1 MGISKIGESYTYI
14 YNTQTGKLRTKDGTQ
29 DEFVDYFNGDLKGED
44 SDTLNGIDR
53 ARKADFDRLINI
65 FGVHFNLFNGSKTGE
80 YEITTE
86 QVDAMSAEYSVDG
99 KKIMTRYVGEA
110 YSPDEIKQFL
120 TNSPPFK
127 TRISKGYDPAD
138 NSINLAVG
146 DRFDL
151 GNGSCLVVGDNR
163 VYVEGNESDMTKRL
177 MWALNNLIHFADQQ
191 MTASWIDKESTPM
204 LLDLLKELGVDTGR
218 EFIINGTKCEVC
230 DGKIQEVGNNHFA
243 PSSVYNAMVKKYED
257 WLYTSLSE
265 RKKNEY

>member
-1 MGISKIGESYTYI
+1 MSISKIGEGYTYI
-14 YNTQTGKLRTKDGTQ
+14 YNAQTGKLRTKDGEQ
-29 DEFVDYFNGDLKGED
+29 DDFVDYFNGDLKGED
-44 SDTLNGIDR
+44 SDTLNGIDA

-65 FGVHFNLFNGSKTGE
+65 FGVHYNLFTGSETGE

-86 QVDAMSAEYSVDG
+86 QVDAMTAEYSVDG

-127 TRISKGYDPAD
+127 TRTSKGYDSAD

-163 VYVEGNESDMTKRL
+163 VYVEGEENDAANRL

-191 MTASWIDKESTPM
+191 MVASWIDKESTPM
-204 LLDLLKELGVDTGR
+204 LLDLLKELGVDTDR
-218 EFIINGTKCEVC
+218 EFIINGTKCEVR
-230 DGKIQEVGNNHFA
+230 DGRIREVGNNHFA
-243 PSSVYNAMVKKYED
+243 PSSVYNAMVKRYED
-257 WLYTSLSE
+257 WLYTPLSE
-265 RKKNEY
+265 RK

>member
-1 MGISKIGESYTYI
+1 MSVSKIGESYTYI
-14 YNTQTGKLRTKDGTQ
+14 YNAQTGKLRTKGGEQ
-29 DEFVDYFNGDLKGED
+29 DDFVDYFNGDLKGSD

-53 ARKADFDRLINI
+53 VRKADFDRLINI
-65 FGVHFNLFNGSKTGE
+65 FGQVNKNLFTESETGE
-80 YEITTE
+80 YEITAT
-86 QVDAMSAEYSVDG
+86 QVDAMTAEYSVDG

-127 TRISKGYDPAD
+127 TRTSKGYDPAD

-163 VYVEGNESDMTKRL
+163 VYVEGNESDATNRL

-191 MTASWIDKESTPM
+191 MVASWIDKESTPM
-204 LLDLLKELGVDTGR
+204 LLDLLKELGVDTDR
-218 EFIINGTKCEVC
+218 EFIINGTKCEVR
-230 DGKIQEVGNNHFA
+230 DGRIREVGNNHFA

-257 WLYTSLSE
+257 WLYTPLSE
-265 RKKNEY
+265 RE